1 MPTRKREDR
10 FEKILE
16 ALARSR
22 GSSIHDLAAELDVSE
37 MTIRRDLDELSEQG
51 KVRLVHAGAVPSADQ
66 AERMRSEFSLAG
78 APTADATSETSE
90 KMRIGQKAASLVE
103 AGDIVF
109 IDSGST
115 TEWMARG
122 IPVEMP
128 LTIVCCA
135 LNVLL
140 EAGRGKRRTLIFAG
154 GALRGES
161 LVFESPE
168 GVSLLRRHR
177 VTKAFFSAGGVS
189 DSLGITCS
197 DPAEAELKKAA
208 VSMSQT
214 RILLVDSRKFG
225 RVRPAWFAEL
235 RDFDAVVTDPGI
247 SLEYVE
253 IFRSQGIALHVV

>member
-1 MPTRKREDR
+1 VPTRKREDR
-10 FEKILE
+10 FARILE
-16 ALARSR
+16 ALGRTR
-22 GSSIHDLAAELDVSE
+22 GSSIHELAAELDVSE
-37 MTIRRDLDELSEQG
+37 MTIRRDLDSLAEQG
-51 KVRLVHAGAVPSADQ
+51 KVRLVHSGAVPFTDH
-66 AERMRSEFSLAG
+66 AERVRSEYSLAG
-78 APTADATSETSE
+78 AADATAGAAE
-90 KMRIGQKAASLVE
+90 KMRIGQKAASLIE

-109 IDSGST
+109 VDSGST
-115 TEWMARG
+115 TEWLVRSVPSA
-122 IPVEMP
+122 MP

-135 LNVLL
+135 LNILL
-140 EAGRGKRRTLIFAG
+140 EAGRGKQRTLIFAG
-154 GALRGES
+154 GALRGDS

-168 GVSLLRRHR
+168 GVNLLRRHR

-197 DPAEAELKKAA
+197 DTAEAELKKAA

-253 IFRSQGIALHVV
+253 ILRTQGIALHVV